1 MKPSLVFV
9 VLCYCISLYVMSY
22 VRVNKKAQHK
32 SLLWP
37 NLSSTFCPS
46 RQSLLRRIFPRGL
59 FLVRCP
65 DQISFG
71 WSTYCRAPSS
81 TKHCWMSFFGIQ
93 AIAFGRQV
101 CTYEVR
107 RKEYDDD
114 GFWGTVVRG
123 LCTQEPPRTRFVVRY
138 LCLHHHFF
146 HVMIVKKCDTKP
158 LRFEL

>member
-1 MKPSLVFV
+1 MLTKKLSTKVFFG
-9 VLCYCISLYVMSY
+9 LICRPLS
-22 VRVNKKAQHK
+22 VRRGRVFFVEFFPGAFSSSVAPTK
-32 SLLWP
+32 SL
-37 NLSSTFCPS
+37 
-46 RQSLLRRIFPRGL
+46 
-59 FLVRCP
+59 
-65 DQISFG
+65 FG

-107 RKEYDDD
+107 RKEYDDVD

-138 LCLHHHFF
+138 LCLHQHFF
-146 HVMIVKKCDTKP
+146 HVMIIKECDTKP
-158 LRFEL
+158 LWFEL